1 MLSIIR
7 AMSQM
12 ISFEVIVYL
21 IFFILMIMTERF
33 RLADIN
39 NYQTKIMFSLLI
51 YPSYLVFMVSILID
65 LNRVP
70 FDLIEGESEL
80 VSGFNIEYYRGL
92 FTIIFLSEYINLL
105 FIRTI
110 SVTIFFGIK
119 VWTNIFIMLNL
130 LTLTVLV
137 MIRGVLARVR
147 YDHLI
152 YIC

>member
-1 MLSIIR
+1 MLGIIR
-7 AMSQM
+7 AISQI

-21 IFFILMIMTERF
+21 IFFILIIISESF
-33 RLADIN
+33 RLIDVN
-39 NYQTKIMFSLLI
+39 NYQGKIMFSLLI
-51 YPSYLVFMVSILID
+51 YPSYVVFIVSILID

-80 VSGFNIEYYRGL
+80 VSGFNIEYFRGL

-119 VWTNIFIMLNL
+119 VWTNTFVILNL

-152 YIC
+152 YTC